1 MASRK
6 VLNKELAD
14 LERRAKERLGNDQ
27 EHAPDSGAPKENMH
41 RLIHELDVQKI
52 ELEIQQ
58 EELVQS
64 REDLE
69 KSLRQYTELYDLAP
83 VGYLT
88 LDRDKKI
95 RQVNRTASRM
105 LDVECTQ
112 LVGARFDR
120 LINAEDEPALRCFFD
135 DLFAGKPASA
145 CEVRLKRDG
154 LQFGNDPVTVRID
167 AVIDEGHLE
176 CRMALTDV
184 SEQKKVLKVNMT
196 LQTAMARA
204 MKMESLGRLA
214 GGVAHDFNNMLQ
226 VMLANIDFM
235 MLDKPHQ
242 PFNPEKMSSLRQ
254 YVMKSAKLTRQLLA
268 FASSQPSR
276 LEILDFSVMV
286 EDMLKM
292 LRRLIGENIT
302 LKYTPPGERLLVK
315 MDPSQIDQILTNLTI
330 NARDAIQKGGTI
342 HISTSGITIGS
353 ASPPVAD
360 MPPGDY
366 VVLSV
371 ADDGSGIDTA
381 SIENIFEPF
390 YTTKSLVEGTGLGL
404 ASVYGIIR
412 QNSGFVHVSSQLGRG
427 STFHVYLPK
436 YDGDQAGPTL
446 SDNIDT
452 VPKGTETILLV
463 EDEDAVLVVLA
474 EFLEHCGYTVIRA
487 ATPADALNAFDEARS
502 PIDLLV
508 TDMIMPGMNGRVL
521 TKKIQQKKRALPSLL
536 MTGYT
541 SDLLVEDNAITC
553 DMPFICKPFT
563 LSRLATAVRAALD
576 VV

>member
-1 MASRK
+1 
-6 VLNKELAD
+6 
-14 LERRAKERLGNDQ
+14 
-27 EHAPDSGAPKENMH
+27 
-41 RLIHELDVQKI
+41 
-52 ELEIQQ
+52 
-58 EELVQS
+58 
-64 REDLE
+64 
-69 KSLRQYTELYDLAP
+69 
-83 VGYLT
+83 
-88 LDRDKKI
+88 
-95 RQVNRTASRM
+95 
-105 LDVECTQ
+105 
-112 LVGARFDR
+112 
-120 LINAEDEPALRCFFD
+120 
-135 DLFAGKPASA
+135 
-145 CEVRLKRDG
+145 
-154 LQFGNDPVTVRID
+154 
-167 AVIDEGHLE
+167 
-176 CRMALTDV
+176 
-184 SEQKKVLKVNMT
+184 
-196 LQTAMARA
+196 
-204 MKMESLGRLA
+204 
-214 GGVAHDFNNMLQ
+214 
-226 VMLANIDFM
+226 
-235 MLDKPHQ
+235 
-242 PFNPEKMSSLRQ
+242 
-254 YVMKSAKLTRQLLA
+254 MKSAKLTRQLLA